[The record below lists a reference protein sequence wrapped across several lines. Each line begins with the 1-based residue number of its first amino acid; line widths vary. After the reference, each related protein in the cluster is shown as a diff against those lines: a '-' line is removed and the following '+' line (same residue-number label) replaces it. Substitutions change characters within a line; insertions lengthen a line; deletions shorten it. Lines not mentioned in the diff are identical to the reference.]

1 MSSKQRSYLIGLIGA
16 GIQESLT
23 PAMHE
28 REGDLH
34 GMRYLYNGIDLSEL
48 GVDSSALPELLTA
61 AERMGFT
68 GLNITHPCK
77 QDVIQYLDDVSAEAA
92 SIGAVNTVVFSP
104 EGRIGHNTDASA
116 FLRSFQ
122 LELGTQAIENVV
134 IFGAGGAG
142 TAVAHVVAGCGVKHL
157 TLVDIRRDRAQELVD
172 ALQIK
177 HQDLSLQVGE
187 DVSEVVSNADGV
199 INATPM
205 GMAGYPG
212 MAFSPQLLKPAMW
225 VADVVYFPIET
236 ALLRFA
242 RSIGCP
248 TMNGG
253 GMAVFQAVDAFHHF
267 TGVQPDSKRMLQHF
281 DSLVRE
287 ISATTQRQV
296 V

>member
-1 MSSKQRSYLIGLIGA
+1 MSSKRHSYLIGLIGA

-23 PAMHE
+23 PPMHE

-34 GMRYLYNGIDLSEL
+34 GMRYLYSRIDLSQLEL
-48 GVDSSALPELLTA
+48 DASALPELLTA

-77 QDVIQYLDDVSAEAA
+77 QDVIQYLDNVSEEAA
-92 SIGAVNTVVFSP
+92 SIGAVNTVVFSTD
-104 EGRIGHNTDASA
+104 GRMGYNTDASA
-116 FLRSFQ
+116 FSKSFH
-122 LELGTQAIENVV
+122 LELGTQTIDRIVL
-134 IFGAGGAG
+134 FGAGGAG
-142 TAVAHVVAGCGVKHL
+142 TAIAHIVARLGIKHL

-172 ALQIK
+172 VLQHK
-177 HQDLSLQVGE
+177 HPDLSLEVGD
-187 DVSEVVSNADGV
+187 DVSAVVGSADGV

-205 GMAGYPG
+205 GMADYAG
-212 MAFSPQLLKPAMW
+212 MAFSPRLLKHTTW

-236 ALLRFA
+236 ELLQFA

-248 TMNGG
+248 TMGGG
-253 GMAVFQAVDAFHHF
+253 GMAVFQAADAFQLF
-267 TGVQPDSKRMLQHF
+267 TGVRPDSERMLQHF

-287 ISATTQRQV
+287 NREAQRQV